1 MNFSVGSISRFC
13 VLIFMTLIGTSV
25 MFLNQLQA
33 EPYLA
38 LRTGFKCS
46 QCHVNISGGGK
57 RTEFGNI
64 YADQYLAAKFVKSP
78 NTGLFSPKLSEY
90 ISLGAN
96 LRFSNTLLFGYTDT
110 IAVDVPDEVFMDI
123 AEGNIYLE
131 FNIIP
136 EILTLYVDQLVSP
149 EPGNRESF
157 GLIQGLPL
165 KSYFK
170 FGKMLLPYGLRL
182 WDDAAFIREET
193 GFTYSDPDLAVEM
206 GFEPGDLS
214 VISAITLN
222 QISGVAS
229 LVKEYWRI
237 GISWQKSTET
247 SNSKILGSF
256 VGFHA
261 GRFTLLGEVDQLNVF
276 SIKQYAYL
284 TELNFLLI
292 RGYNIKISYNL
303 FDRNSDIKLS
313 RDGQERIRFGLEIF
327 PVQHMQFSIFYN
339 INRFIPQN
347 RQLNQDRLVA
357 ELHVFF

>member
-1 MNFSVGSISRFC
+1 MNYTAESLSRFC
-13 VLIFMTLIGTSV
+13 ALTFLILSGFLITHPSP
-25 MFLNQLQA
+25 LHA

-64 YADQYLAAKFVKSP
+64 YADQYLAAKFIKSP

-90 ISLGAN
+90 ISFGAN
-96 LRFSNTLLFGYTDT
+96 LRFSNTLLFGYADT
-110 IAVDVPDEVFMDI
+110 TAGDVPDEVFMDI

-229 LVKEYWRI
+229 LVMEYWRI

-247 SNSKILGSF
+247 SKSRILGSF

-261 GRFTLLGEVDQLNVF
+261 GRFTLLGEVDQFNVF

-284 TELNFLLI
+284 AELNFLLI
-292 RGYNIKISYNL
+292 RGHNFKISYNL
-303 FDRNSDIKLS
+303 FDRNSDIELS

-327 PVQHMQFSIFYN
+327 PVQHIQFSIFYN
-339 INRFIPQN
+339 VNRFIPQN
-347 RQLNQDRLVA
+347 RQLNQNKLVA